1 MIFNKCGKS
10 LNNYSFRYGAS
21 KLENVKSYKYHGL
34 ILSPYRN
41 FNLATQKLKKFASKA
56 LHELRKEMG
65 GHLRDNFNLKIKL
78 FDTLNI
84 SPILLYGKE
93 IWGID
98 CNGKIDKDPAELA
111 ENKFLK
117 WLLGV
122 NKYCNNYACRE
133 TTGRSPMKTDVQC
146 RNFMFWLYLIKE
158 ENKLSQIT

>member
-1 MIFNKCGKS
+1 M
-10 LNNYSFRYGAS
+10 
-21 KLENVKSYKYHGL
+21 
-34 ILSPYRN
+34 
-41 FNLATQKLKKFASKA
+41 
-56 LHELRKEMG
+56 
-65 GHLRDNFNLKIKL
+65 RDNVNLKIKL

-122 NKYCNNYACRE
+122 NK
-133 TTGRSPMKTDVQC
+133 
-146 RNFMFWLYLIKE
+146 
-158 ENKLSQIT
+158 

>member
-1 MIFNKCGKS
+1 MTIKIAFS
-10 LNNYSFRYGAS
+10 ES

-41 FNLATQKLKKFASKA
+41 FNLATRELKKFASKA
-56 LHELRKEMG
+56 LHELTKEMG
-65 GHLRDNFNLKIKL
+65 GHLRDNVNLKIKL

-84 SPILLYGKE
+84 SPILLYGKV

-122 NKYCNNYACRE
+122 NK
-133 TTGRSPMKTDVQC
+133 
-146 RNFMFWLYLIKE
+146 
-158 ENKLSQIT
+158 